1 MPGAHDV
8 RALAAPTVDFHS
20 EELAQ
25 LAPIEAVDE
34 PDLRWNNSGSDQG
47 FVFDQHHLWR
57 LLASIGTSWEWSWV
71 SITNLETG
79 AFGQSCGNVA
89 SGLAVEVGPTF
100 STVSLAVPTGAS
112 RTPQEDIGRF
122 GFAFKASPDE
132 LHSVAIAVQI
142 IHRWVT
148 LETLPE
154 GLVLRPSFSR
164 TKSRT

>member
-1 MPGAHDV
+1 M
-8 RALAAPTVDFHS
+8 
-20 EELAQ
+20 
-25 LAPIEAVDE
+25 DE